1 MKFDFRQILDLPH
14 SKHDLF
20 KKLLIFT
27 TYSSSFISMT

>member
-20 KKLLIFT
+20 KKLLILPLIAQVL
-27 TYSSSFISMT
+27 YL